1 MATWR
6 KSSHSDET
14 GGHCVEMA
22 AIPGAI
28 AIRDSKTPY
37 APTAPSP
44 LQPSPPSFTRR
55 NRATSTTEG
64 ANHDHMAQIY

>member
-1 MATWR
+1 
-6 KSSHSDET
+6 
-14 GGHCVEMA
+14 MA